1 MPNAVNVVFAIAL
14 VSRMLVSKY
23 DAMGYLQR
31 QHLQRG
37 PMSQEQVDLIKNGAI
52 GRYLR
57 RRGAKA
63 AEALD
68 AALWEFHKQ
77 EYITLPSTY
86 RRARLRNRSAVEVLA
101 ACEDWLDERCT
112 ANDWKNVTARAARHR
127 FAKHHKKAGGDGR
140 EDLTQCIND
149 KLLSLAFQDRL
160 QRVTKSGGPPEA
172 MSMFAGTQS
181 TTAPFMSAGY
191 SAVWNAELT
200 QDIDMGLLFDNA
212 MVQYPIDLSNY
223 FNGKRGEL
231 VAKVVAAWPRAKD
244 KNLSLLAAGIPCRT
258 FVMNQCN
265 RERSNHF
272 RSTNGN
278 PRSSQSCDTDAH
290 TAKRQL
296 AMDHDDLAEDVMDSI
311 CDWLLSGALTGK
323 QRHFIVENPARSML
337 WNRPYM
343 KQFCD
348 LSGCHRQNVNY
359 CCYRVSLLHDCVY
372 PCLKDT
378 SILTNIKGW
387 QPRKCPDRRHH
398 AAHTCKIAGPDGE
411 DEPEFLGIPKAAC
424 RYMTPEE
431 LYLDLAVAA
440 RS

>member
-14 VSRMLVSKY
+14 VSRVLVTKFE
-23 DAMGYLQR
+23 AMGYLQK
-31 QHLQRG
+31 QHMPRG

-52 GRYLR
+52 ARYLHR
-57 RRGAKA
+57 KGARA

-77 EYITLPSTY
+77 EYITLPDTY
-86 RRARLRNRSAVEVLA
+86 RRARPRNRSRQEVLTD
-101 ACEDWLDERCT
+101 CECWLDERCT
-112 ANDWKNVTARAARHR
+112 AKDWRNVTAKAARNKYRKQHTN
-127 FAKHHKKAGGDGR
+127 AGGDGR
-140 EDLTQCIND
+140 DALTQCIND

-160 QRVTKSGGPPEA
+160 QRETKSGGPPEA
-172 MSMFAGTQS
+172 VSMFAGTQS
-181 TTAPFMSAGY
+181 TTAPFKAAGY

-200 QDIDMGLLFDNA
+200 QEIDMGPLFANA
-212 MVQYPIDLSNY
+212 VAQYQIDLSGY

-231 VAKVVAAWPRAKD
+231 VAKVVATWPKAAD

-265 RERSNHF
+265 RQRRNHYRSE
-272 RSTNGN
+272 NGN
-278 PRSSQSCDTDAH
+278 PRSNQSCDTPEH
-290 TAKRQL
+290 IAKRQL

-311 CDWLLSGALTGK
+311 CDWLLCGAITGK
-323 QRHFIVENPARSML
+323 QRHFIIENPARSML

-348 LSGCHRQNVNY
+348 MSDCHRQNVNY
-359 CCYRVSLLHDCVY
+359 CCYRVVLAGECVY

-411 DEPEFLGIPKAAC
+411 LEPEFLGIPKAAC
-424 RYMTPEE
+424 RYMTPEG
-431 LYLDLAVAA
+431 LYLGLAVAA